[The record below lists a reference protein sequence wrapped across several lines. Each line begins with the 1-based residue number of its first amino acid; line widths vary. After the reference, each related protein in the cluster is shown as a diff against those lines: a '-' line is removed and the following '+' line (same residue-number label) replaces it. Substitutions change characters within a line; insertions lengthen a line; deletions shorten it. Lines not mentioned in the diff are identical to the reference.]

1 MNRILGIVS
10 AMLLGLLILVP
21 AVAAAEPWDDVQH
34 LIVSTGGDVTVPA
47 GQHVDLLVVTDGTA
61 TIAGTAD
68 GVVVV
73 GGSANFTGGQAVSVI
88 AVDSA
93 VSLDPSST
101 VSGDIRTFQSTVDQ
115 ASGAEVGGQIIDGA
129 GDIDWPALA
138 AAATAF
144 AFLAFL
150 SLLIVGVVAGLTAA
164 AVATRQVRSAGALIV
179 REPLQTLAAAIVGLI
194 GIILVS
200 ILAMITVI
208 GIPVGLAIL
217 IVVLPAVA
225 FAGWLVAAIWI
236 GDEIVIRLTP
246 QVTRERPYLA
256 AVIGVLVL
264 TAIGFVP
271 FVGGIIGLFGFGAVV
286 LYMWR
291 SFRGRRASEPAAPT
305 EVAPAAG

>member
-129 GDIDWPALA
+129 NDIDWPAFA
-138 AAATAF
+138 AAAAAF

-200 ILAMITVI
+200 VLAMITVI

-264 TAIGFVP
+264 TALGFVP

-291 SFRGRRASEPAAPT
+291 SFRGRPSVEPAAPT

>member
-10 AMLLGLLILVP
+10 AMLLGLLVLVP
-21 AVAAAEPWDDVQH
+21 VVAAAEPWDDVQH

-68 GVVVV
+68 GVVIV
-73 GGSANFTGGQAVSVI
+73 GGSANFTGGQAESVI
-88 AVDSA
+88 AVDST
-93 VSLDPSST
+93 VSLDPSSS
-101 VSGDIRTFQSTVDQ
+101 VSGDIRTFKSTVDQ
-115 ASGAEVGGQIIDGA
+115 ASGAVVGGQIID
-129 GDIDWPALA
+129 
-138 AAATAF
+138 
-144 AFLAFL
+144 
-150 SLLIVGVVAGLTAA
+150 GVVAGLTAA
-164 AVATRQVRSAGALIV
+164 AVATRQVRSAGALIA

-194 GIILVS
+194 GMILVS

-208 GIPVGLAIL
+208 GIPVGLVIL
-217 IVVLPAVA
+217 IVVLPAAA

-236 GDEIVIRLTP
+236 GEEIVIRLTP

-256 AVIGVLVL
+256 AVIGVIVL
-264 TAIGFVP
+264 TALGFVP

-291 SFRGRRASEPAAPT
+291 SFRDRPSIESAAPT
-305 EVAPAAG
+305 EAATAGG